1 MTVSVDTL
9 SAFVEVA
16 KHLSVSSAG
25 KALGLPKSAISKRV
39 ASLEASVDTTLFSRS
54 TRKIALT
61 SAGELYLDFA
71 QRTVAQASA
80 ALENVKDLHATT
92 SGSLAGKIRLTAPV
106 SWGQQVLAQHLPAFV
121 TLHPQLEIELQL
133 SDRTMDLAY
142 ERIDLA
148 LRWSSSP
155 LHGFHGLASEQ
166 IASVDWIYVAAPAYL
181 ARAGTPVLPQNL
193 AKHSCMC
200 YWQETA
206 DDGWVMLDN
215 TPAPKQSARQ
225 SERQSAKPNQLH
237 STQPQQQPPPEPVC
251 VRVSSRFHANNP
263 ETVCLAAVAGCGIA
277 LLPSYACTEALKR
290 KKLVRVLRDWTP
302 VTKFGT
308 HITAVATP
316 DRMRTARVR
325 ALVAYLRAQAA

>member
-39 ASLEASVDTTLFSRS
+39 ASLEASVETTLFSRS

-71 QRTVAQASA
+71 QRTVLQAA
-80 ALENVKDLHATT
+80 TAIENVKDLHATT
-92 SGSLAGKIRLTAPV
+92 SGGLSGKIRLTAPV
-106 SWGQQVLAQHLPAFV
+106 SWGQQVLARHLPAFV
-121 TLHPQLEIELQL
+121 TLHSQLEIELQL

-155 LHGFHGLASEQ
+155 LHGLHGLASEQ

-181 ARAGTPVLPQNL
+181 ARAGTPLLPQAL
-193 AKHSCMC
+193 ADHSCMC
-200 YWQETA
+200 YWQENA
-206 DDGWVMLDN
+206 DDAWVMLDN
-215 TPAPKQSARQ
+215 RPAATQK
-225 SERQSAKPNQLH
+225 AKPNPSPNAQL
-237 STQPQQQPPPEPVC
+237 QPQPAEPVC

-263 ETVCLAAVAGCGIA
+263 ETVCLAAIAGCGIA
-277 LLPSYACTEALKR
+277 LLPGYACTDALRR

-316 DRMRTARVR
+316 ERMRMARVR

>member
-39 ASLEASVDTTLFSRS
+39 ASLETSVDTTLFSRS

-80 ALENVKDLHATT
+80 ALESVQELHAAA
-92 SGSLAGKIRLTAPV
+92 SGGLTGKIRLTAPV
-106 SWGQQVLAQHLPAFV
+106 SWGQHVLARHLPAFV
-121 TLHPQLEIELQL
+121 TLHPQLELELQL
-133 SDRTMDLAY
+133 SDRMLDVAY

-148 LRWSSSP
+148 LRWSGLP
-155 LHGFHGLASEQ
+155 AHGLLSEH
-166 IASVDWIYVAAPAYL
+166 IATVDWVYVAAPAYL
-181 ARAGTPVLPQNL
+181 ARAGMPLLPQAL
-193 AKHSCMC
+193 ADHSCMC
-200 YWQETA
+200 YWQENA
-206 DDGWVMLDN
+206 DDAWVI
-215 TPAPKQSARQ
+215 Q
-225 SERQSAKPNQLH
+225 SERQSARSLMRLP
-237 STQPQQQPPPEPVC
+237 SEPIT

-263 ETVCLAAVAGCGIA
+263 ETVCQAAIAGCGIA
-277 LLPSYACTEALKR
+277 LLPGYVCAEALRR
-290 KKLVRVLRDWTP
+290 KKLVRILRKWTP
-302 VTKFGT
+302 VTRFGT

-316 DRMRTARVR
+316 DRMRLARVR
-325 ALVAYLRAQAA
+325 AMVAYLRLQTTQHALH

>member
-16 KHLSVSSAG
+16 KHLSVSGAG

-39 ASLEASVDTTLFSRS
+39 ASLEASVDATLFSRS

-71 QRTVAQASA
+71 QRTVAQAA
-80 ALENVKDLHATT
+80 TALESVKDLHANT
-92 SGSLAGKIRLTAPV
+92 SGGLSGKIRLTAPV
-106 SWGQQVLAQHLPAFV
+106 SWGQQVLARHLPAFV

-155 LHGFHGLASEQ
+155 LHGLPGLSSEQ
-166 IASVDWIYVAAPAYL
+166 IASVDWIYVAAPDYL
-181 ARAGTPVLPQNL
+181 ARAGTPVLPQAL
-193 AKHSCMC
+193 ADHSCMC
-200 YWQETA
+200 YWQENA
-206 DDGWVMLDN
+206 DDAWVMLN
-215 TPAPKQSARQ
+215 NRAA
-225 SERQSAKPNQLH
+225 
-237 STQPQQQPPPEPVC
+237 EPIC

-263 ETVCLAAVAGCGIA
+263 ETVCLATIAGCGIA
-277 LLPSYACTEALKR
+277 LLPGYACTQALKSR
-290 KKLVRVLRDWTP
+290 KLVRVLRDWTP

-316 DRMRTARVR
+316 ERMRMARVR

>member
-1 MTVSVDTL
+1 MTVSIDTL

-16 KHLSVSSAG
+16 KRLSVSSAA
-25 KALGLPKSAISKRV
+25 KALGVPKSAVSKRV

-71 QRTVAQASA
+71 QRTVTQASA
-80 ALENVKDLHATT
+80 ALESVQDLHATT
-92 SGSLAGKIRLTAPV
+92 NTNATGGLVGKIRLTAPV
-106 SWGQQVLAQHLPAFV
+106 SWGQQVLAKYLPAFV
-121 TLHPQLEIELQL
+121 TLHPQLELELQL
-133 SDRTMDLAY
+133 SDRMMDLAY

-148 LRWSSSP
+148 LRWSSIA
-155 LHGFHGLASEQ
+155 LHGLASVQ
-166 IASVDWIYVAAPAYL
+166 IASVEWVYVASPEYL
-181 ARAGTPVLPQNL
+181 ARAGTPLSPQAL
-193 AKHSCMC
+193 VDHSCMC

-206 DDGWVMLDN
+206 DDVWAMC
-215 TPAPKQSARQ
+215 SA
-225 SERQSAKPNQLH
+225 
-237 STQPQQQPPPEPVC
+237 QPGADPLTAHVS

-277 LLPSYACTEALKR
+277 LLPGYACAEALRR
-290 KKLVRVLRDWTP
+290 KKLVRILHTWTP

-316 DRMRTARVR
+316 ERMRTARIR
-325 ALVAYLRAQAA
+325 ALVAYLCAQTTEAPTAHGNA